1 MALGF
6 MRRHRRWLF
15 VFLWLVIGAF
25 VLTFNIPAF
34 QDAQSPG
41 APVAEVGGLPITL
54 GEFQRAYMRQRQ
66 QMQRLYGDQ
75 LDPAMLDR
83 LGLDEQVLS
92 GLVEQRLVRL
102 EAERL

>member
-41 APVAEVGGLPITL
+41 IRGDRRFQADFHGKISHDRHIWHNLFLILMRTDYDTHGGWRGGRNVLLSHLP
-54 GEFQRAYMRQRQ
+54 
-66 QMQRLYGDQ
+66 
-75 LDPAMLDR
+75 
-83 LGLDEQVLS
+83 
-92 GLVEQRLVRL
+92 L
-102 EAERL
+102 ESLPGS